1 MFGPVEGKQHDSIML
16 ADSGLL
22 NQLQQH
28 SFDTGGRPLC
38 IYGDPAYPLRVHLQ
52 SGFRG
57 ANITREEELWNS
69 KMSSVRQAVE
79 WIFGDIVLLYC
90 TMLGVAFMEQ
100 LPQIILNINH
110 QLLKN
115 ILHINWGFIFLLSH
129 SCFEFKLL
137 HINIKC

>member
-1 MFGPVEGKQHDSIML
+1 MFGPVEGKRHDSGML

-28 SFDTGGRPLC
+28 SFDTGGRLLC
-38 IYGDPAYPLRVHLQ
+38 SYGDPAYPSRVHLQ

-79 WIFGDIVLLYC
+79 WIFGDIVNFFKFLD
-90 TMLGVAFMEQ
+90 FKK
-100 LPQIILNINH
+100 N
-110 QLLKN
+110 LK
-115 ILHINWGFIFLLSH
+115 IGLS
-129 SCFEFKLL
+129 SVGKMYIVSALL
-137 HINIKC
+137 HNARS